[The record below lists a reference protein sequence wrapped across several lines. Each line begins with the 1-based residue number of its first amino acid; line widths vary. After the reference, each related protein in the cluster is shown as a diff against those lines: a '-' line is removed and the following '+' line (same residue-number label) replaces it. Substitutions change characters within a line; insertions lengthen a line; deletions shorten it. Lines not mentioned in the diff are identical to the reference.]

1 MTSRALCRE
10 PEGRYRNTLKRLAVV
25 AAVWSLAVWPAKAA
39 LPFLADG
46 GGTPTVAPMLKR
58 VTPAVVNIATEGR
71 VRAQRNPLYDDPF
84 FRHFFGAPGRPLER
98 KTQSLGS
105 GVVVDA
111 DRGLILTNA
120 HVVANA
126 DQITVKLRDG
136 RKLQAK
142 RLGADKETDIAV
154 IKVPAER
161 LTALP
166 LGDSDRLEVGDF
178 VVAIG
183 NPFGLGQTVTSGI
196 VSALGRTG
204 LGIEGYEDFIQTDA
218 SINPGNSG
226 GALVDFHG
234 RLVGINTAIFSGSG
248 GSIGIGFAIPINMAR
263 GVMNQLVEHGE
274 VQRGYLGVQLQDLDP
289 DLSEAFDLRDRSGA
303 VIVNVLD
310 DSPAQAAGLKAG
322 DVVVALNGTP
332 VTNASVLRNRVGLL
346 RLGDTVTLT
355 VLRKGLLGRA
365 AENEIT
371 ARLVAPDKIGGG
383 SGRMQNDRLDGA
395 SFGEIPRGSPAF
407 GEVEGVAVTGV
418 ERGSRAWNN
427 GLRSGDIVLSV
438 NRVAVASVAEFNK
451 LANETRGAVL
461 LHVLRGNNAAFII
474 AR

>member
-10 PEGRYRNTLKRLAVV
+10 PVGLYRNAIERLTVI
-25 AAVWSLAVWPAKAA
+25 AAVLSLTAGPAEAA
-39 LPFLADG
+39 LPFLADDG
-46 GGTPTVAPMLKR
+46 GAPTVAPMLKR
-58 VTPAVVNIATEGR
+58 VTPGVVNVATEGR

-84 FRHFFGAPGRPLER
+84 FRHFFGVPDQPRER

-111 DRGLILTNA
+111 ERGLILTNA

-248 GSIGIGFAIPINMAR
+248 GSVGIGFAIPINMAR

-274 VQRGYLGVQLQDLDP
+274 IQRGYLGVQLQDLDP
-289 DLSEAFDLRDRSGA
+289 ELAEAFELRDRSGA
-303 VIVNVLD
+303 VIVSVLD

-322 DVVVALNGTP
+322 DVVVALNGSP

-355 VLRKGLLGRA
+355 VLRKGLLGRT

-371 ARLVAPDKIGGG
+371 ARLVAPGKLGGG
-383 SGRMQNDRLDGA
+383 SGRMQNERLEGA
-395 SFGEIPRGSPAF
+395 SFGEITRGSPAF
-407 GEVEGVAVTGV
+407 GEVEGVAVTRV
-418 ERGSRAWNN
+418 KPRSRAWNN

-438 NRVAVASVAEFNK
+438 NRVAVTTVAELTK
-451 LANETRGAVL
+451 LAGESRGALL

-474 AR
+474 MR